1 MILIACG
8 MQSESAILNSPS
20 NAVVVQGRNRDA
32 NLKADLQAA
41 VDKGGI
47 IGVMSFGLSGGLA
60 DDLDAGDILVATGCV
75 KDGLFTAA
83 RKRWTDGIMA
93 ALSAPSFGLRAKT
106 GWFCYSNAV
115 VATSAEKYVFQ
126 RGTRADAVDMETCIA
141 AEVAD
146 ANDLPF
152 TAIRAISDP
161 FDFNLPP
168 AALAAMSADGSIDVG
183 AVLDSIAGDDRQV
196 SALITL
202 KGYSDVALANLSKAL
217 LAVGPKFC
225 FPGEDGDEDGA

>member
-8 MQSESAILNSPS
+8 MQSESALLNSPS
-20 NAVVVQGRNRDA
+20 NAVVVQGHNRDA

-41 VDKGGI
+41 VDKGDI
-47 IGVMSFGLSGGLA
+47 TGVMSFGLSGGLA

-75 KDGLFTAA
+75 KDGLFTSA
-83 RKRWTDGIMA
+83 RKRWTDGVVA
-93 ALSAPSFGLRAKT
+93 ALAAPSFGLRAKT
-106 GWFCYSNAV
+106 GWFCYSNGV
-115 VATSAEKYVFQ
+115 VATAAEKYVFQ

-161 FDFNLPP
+161 FDFNLPS
-168 AALAAMSADGSIDVG
+168 AALAAMAPDGSVDVG
-183 AVLDSIAGDDRQV
+183 VVIASIASDDRQV
-196 SALITL
+196 AELLTL
-202 KGYSDVALANLSKAL
+202 QRYADVALAHLATAL

-225 FPGEDGDEDGA
+225 FPGEDDEDDGA